1 MPKPIED
8 MSIEELQI
16 TYGVSR
22 PKAKQIHKVYCK
34 YPTDATDGDSIVTLA
49 MVSAGSDYQS
59 EHGEDFF
66 EMGDRIDLPDGCL
79 ENLPDEAEEEWWMV
93 I

>member
-22 PKAKQIHKVYCK
+22 SKAKQIHKVYCK
-34 YPTDATDGDSIVTLA
+34 YPTDE
-49 MVSAGSDYQS
+49 SDYKS
-59 EHGEDFF
+59 EHGEDVF

>member
-22 PKAKQIHKVYCK
+22 SKAKQIHKVYCK
-34 YPTDATDGDSIVTLA
+34 YPTDE
-49 MVSAGSDYQS
+49 SDYQS
-59 EHGEDFF
+59 EHGTDFF
-66 EMGDRIDLPDGCL
+66 EMGDRVDIPIEGLT
-79 ENLPDEAEEEWWMV
+79 DETEEEWWLV

>member
-34 YPTDATDGDSIVTLA
+34 YPTDE
-49 MVSAGSDYQS
+49 SDYQS

-66 EMGDRIDLPDGCL
+66 EMGDRIDIPDGCL